1 VSRFYGGAPF
11 RQEASMNIPEEFGKY
26 LLLKKLTED
35 ALGETFR
42 ACKVGQQ
49 GMEQVVLLRVFNG
62 KGLDGER
69 LWARVS
75 GQSTVQEILKS
86 PNIGNGV
93 DLGRVRSFPYAAYDY
108 ISGKNLATVF
118 AQSARQLSPIP
129 TDHALLIAERLS
141 LALAAAYESRVA
153 DERVL
158 HGFVVPHLVM
168 ISNEG
173 ETRLL
178 GFEVAP
184 GLRQLAAGGWQDET
198 IRPYLSPETLA
209 GGGIGKSDDVYSLG
223 AILFELLTG
232 ERLPAAPAEGCAA
245 LIDRATLCNEGAP
258 LPAPVAALLKK
269 SLVPHDQRIADAV
282 TWHKTL
288 SKLMI
293 DGHFS
298 PTTFNLAFFMHNLF
312 RDEIERESQE
322 IQAERKLE
330 LPPQRA
336 AAPATTAAASTVAAA
351 PQDLRE
357 VTGVRE
363 ATWPGTRAQVAK
375 EAEPSRKPLWIGIAA
390 AVVVALG
397 VAGYFLYDR
406 FAGSAPTKAA
416 PPPAAVPPATQ
427 PATMPAPAPAG
438 VAPASAPAGPTP
450 EEIQA
455 QIQQMFE
462 ARSKEMESKLKTQYD
477 DRIKQLNQ
485 QLEDSRRAA
494 AEADRTKQD
503 RPAQQEPAPSE
514 TRAAQ
519 QQTRPEPA
527 AGAPPVTP
535 PQPTTAA
542 AQTAVP
548 GNAAAAER
556 EDKAPEPTN
565 PAPVQPAA
573 PKPQPVQVG
582 DLVQP
587 GFGVV
592 APKVVSRPDPRY
604 PPAAQRMKRAAQVD
618 IKVLVDEKGRVL
630 DAERIGAKAGFGF
643 DEAALDAAR
652 RAVFQPATKE
662 GIRVKMWTTLRVSF
676 KPML

>member
-1 VSRFYGGAPF
+1 
-11 RQEASMNIPEEFGKY
+11 MNIPEEFGKY

-35 ALGETFR
+35 PLGETFR
-42 ACKVGQQ
+42 AGRVGQT

-69 LWARVS
+69 LWTKVS
-75 GQSTVQEILKS
+75 NRAAVQQVLKS

-141 LALAAAYESRVA
+141 LALAAAYESRVQ

-178 GFEVAP
+178 GFEVSP
-184 GLRQLAAGGWQDET
+184 GLRDLAAGNWQDET
-198 IRPYLSPETLA
+198 VRPYLAPEVLA
-209 GGGIGKSDDVYSLG
+209 GSPLTKSDDVYSLG

-232 ERLPAAPAEGCAA
+232 QRLPAAGPEGYASVIDGAELA
-245 LIDRATLCNEGAP
+245 NEGTP

-269 SLVPHDQRIADAV
+269 SLVPREQRVADAV

-293 DGHFS
+293 DGQFS

-312 RDEIERESQE
+312 REEIERENQE
-322 IQAERKLE
+322 IQAEKKLE
-330 LPPQRA
+330 LTPRPAPVPVVAAA
-336 AAPATTAAASTVAAA
+336 AAPAVSAA
-351 PQDLRE
+351 PVVTDMRE
-357 VTGVRE
+357 KTGVRQG
-363 ATWPGTRAQVAK
+363 TLPGTLVSSAQS
-375 EAEPSRKPLWIGIAA
+375 AEPSKKGLWIGLAAA
-390 AVVVALG
+390 AVLVL
-397 VAGYFLYDR
+397 AGGGWFLFGRSGGDAQMAD
-406 FAGSAPTKAA
+406 AGS
-416 PPPAAVPPATQ
+416 PPPAISPTTQ
-427 PATMPAPAPAG
+427 PAAMPGSAIPSPGTAEPA
-438 VAPASAPAGPTP
+438 APAGPTP

-477 DRIKQLNQ
+477 DRIKQLQQ
-485 QLEDSRRAA
+485 QLADSKAGTDPSPSRPVPQELAPIQV
-494 AEADRTKQD
+494 ETK
-503 RPAQQEPAPSE
+503 
-514 TRAAQ
+514 
-519 QQTRPEPA
+519 RPEP
-527 AGAPPVTP
+527 PPFM
-535 PQPTTAA
+535 
-542 AQTAVP
+542 VP
-548 GNAAAAER
+548 EV
-556 EDKAPEPTN
+556 KKPE
-565 PAPVQPAA
+565 PAPVQTAPANPA
-573 PKPQPVQVG
+573 PAPAQVEREEKPAVPTQTAPANPAPAPAPRQQQVQVG

-587 GFGVV
+587 GPGVS
-592 APKVVSRPDPRY
+592 APKLTSKLDPRY
-604 PPAAQRMKRAAQVD
+604 PPAAQRMNRAAQVD

-662 GIRVKMWTTLRVSF
+662 GVRVKMWTTLRVNF
-676 KPML
+676 KGM